1 MLKPWLHLRKSGAK
15 SQERIARNLLV
26 LSVLVSFA
34 SLYIGWF
41 AYFDALTSSARL
53 DGSLGL
59 LLGLYICSHP
69 AANMLNML
77 LFMTAETREGIT
89 ATRSGQF
96 WLALN
101 ALTLLAGWVAIFSG
115 AMRFV
120 QRSF

>member
-1 MLKPWLHLRKSGAK
+1 MAAPAK
-15 SQERIARNLLV
+15 KRSEVQERIARNLPVLGVLV
-26 LSVLVSFA
+26 LFA

-41 AYFDALTSSARL
+41 AYFDTLTGNLRL

-69 AANMLNML
+69 AGNLLDML
-77 LFMTAETREGIT
+77 LFMTADTREGIT
-89 ATRSGQF
+89 TTRSGQF

-101 ALTLLAGWVAIFSG
+101 VLTLLAGWVAIFSG

-120 QRSF
+120 QSSL

>member
-1 MLKPWLHLRKSGAK
+1 MAAPAK
-15 SQERIARNLLV
+15 KRSEIQNRITHNLPVLGLLV
-26 LSVLVSFA
+26 LLA
-34 SLYIGWF
+34 SLYTGWF
-41 AYFDALTSSARL
+41 AYFSALTGNARL

-59 LLGLYICSHP
+59 LLGLYVCSHP
-69 AANMLNML
+69 AANMLDML
-77 LFMTAETREGIT
+77 LFMTADTREGIT

>member
-1 MLKPWLHLRKSGAK
+1 MAAPAK
-15 SQERIARNLLV
+15 KRSEVQERITRNLLV
-26 LSVLVSFA
+26 LCILVLFA

-41 AYFDALTSSARL
+41 AYFDTLTGNTRL

-69 AANMLNML
+69 AANMLDML

-120 QRSF
+120 QSSL